1 MVAGTET
8 MNQSKDLLL
17 KSLRAVLFG
26 EKLDA
31 SDFAEADWKSIFQLA
46 DEQTVSALLL
56 DGMSLL
62 SSKCITI
69 SLGDKL
75 KRIAAMQRIE
85 QINCLHR
92 KVIGIRVGRMCRRR
106 ASGRPG
112 TARHHRTERSYS
124 LTLW

>member
-1 MVAGTET
+1 

-92 KVIGIRVGRMCRRR
+92 KVIAKIDQALKSEGIPVVFC
-106 ASGRPG
+106 
-112 TARHHRTERSYS
+112 
-124 LTLW
+124 